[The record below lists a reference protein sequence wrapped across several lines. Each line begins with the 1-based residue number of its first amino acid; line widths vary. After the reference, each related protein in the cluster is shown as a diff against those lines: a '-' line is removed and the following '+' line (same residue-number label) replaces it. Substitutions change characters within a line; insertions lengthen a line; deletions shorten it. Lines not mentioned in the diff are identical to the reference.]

1 MCIRDS
7 KVTVHATGKTIP
19 FEASCKVVD
28 HGDVTVPA
36 GTFKA
41 FKVTCTTTIGNE
53 DTYWRS
59 PDLGVYAVSYTHL
72 TLPTSDLV

>member
-7 KVTVHATGKTIP
+7 
-19 FEASCKVVD
+19 

-59 PDLGVYAVSYTHL
+59 PDLGVYVKSSLRRTEKSPFGAGTQESEMVSQAIRK
-72 TLPTSDLV
+72 